1 MYLHNEFHCEQLSC
15 IMLLTLARSLVLKR
29 HAMIANIRCLCLT
42 VRVLKRQLV
51 AFIRRLSIDTS
62 PLAAV
67 VVNFRLDMYMY
78 LYMYM

>member
-1 MYLHNEFHCEQLSC
+1 
-15 IMLLTLARSLVLKR
+15 MLLTLARSLVLKR

-62 PLAAV
+62 PRVAA

-78 LYMYM
+78 MNLYMYVYM